1 MQSHVVI
8 SVSSECPI
16 VKNISLLK
24 DSDPKVRRNAAEMLG
39 RALHKNAVKP
49 LLEALEA
56 ETDVEVRR
64 VIVLSL
70 SLLGG
75 EEVYSILLQTL
86 KEDTDRDTRRNAA
99 GGLRFFREEIN
110 PSELVALI
118 IKESDKSIR
127 DVLVSTVIFLRDESL
142 VPDLIES
149 FSKIKKQ
156 EIRECLLEIIGSHNT
171 TDVKKLLC
179 ECSSPTYD
187 DEIRF
192 IAARA
197 MVKMDEV
204 KFIPTLYEI
213 FDKDPNQELRDFA
226 YKALDEISVLLG
238 YVSVDQ
244 LVLEYIQKAKEE

>member
-1 MQSHVVI
+1 MNGD
-8 SVSSECPI
+8 CPI
-16 VKNISLLK
+16 VNNISLLK

-39 RALHKNAVKP
+39 RAMHKNAVKP
-49 LLEALEA
+49 LIEILEK

-64 VIVLSL
+64 AIVLSL

-75 EEVYSILLQTL
+75 DEVFPILLKTL

-110 PSELVALI
+110 ASELITLI
-118 IKESDKSIR
+118 VKESDKSIR
-127 DVLVSTVIFLRDESL
+127 DVLVSTVIFLRDETL

-149 FSKIKKQ
+149 FTKIKKQ
-156 EIRECLLEIIGSHNT
+156 EIRECLLEIIGSHDT
-171 TDVKKLLC
+171 LDAKKLLC
-179 ECSSPTYD
+179 ECVSPTYD

-197 MVKMDEV
+197 MVKMDDV

-213 FDKDPNQELRDFA
+213 YDKDPNEELRNFA
-226 YKALDEISVLLG
+226 FKALDEISILLG
-238 YVSVDQ
+238 YNSIDQ

>member
-1 MQSHVVI
+1 MI
-8 SVSSECPI
+8 SVNGDCPI
-16 VKNISLLK
+16 IKNISLLK

-39 RALHKNAVKP
+39 RAMHKNAVKP
-49 LLEALEA
+49 LVEVLDN

-64 VIVLSL
+64 TIVLSL

-75 EEVYSILLQTL
+75 VEVFPILLKTL

-110 PSELVALI
+110 ASELITLI
-118 IKESDKSIR
+118 VKESDKSIR
-127 DVLVSTVIFLRDESL
+127 DVLVSTVIFLRDETL

-149 FSKIKKQ
+149 FTKIKKQ
-156 EIRECLLEIIGSHNT
+156 EIRECLLEIIGSHDT
-171 TDVKKLLC
+171 LDAKKLLC
-179 ECSSPTYD
+179 ECVSPTYD

-197 MVKMDEV
+197 MVKMDDV

-213 FDKDPNQELRDFA
+213 YDKDPNEELRNFA
-226 YKALDEISVLLG
+226 FKALDEISILLG
-238 YVSVDQ
+238 YNSIDQ

>member
-1 MQSHVVI
+1 MI
-8 SVSSECPI
+8 SVTAECLI

-24 DSDPKVRRNAAEMLG
+24 DSDPKIRRNAAEMLG
-39 RALHKNAVKP
+39 RAMHKNAVNP
-49 LLEALEA
+49 LIEVLEV
-56 ETDVEVRR
+56 ETEVEVRR

-75 EEVYSILLQTL
+75 DEVFPILLTIL
-86 KEDTDRDTRRNAA
+86 KEDADRDTRRNAA
-99 GGLRFFREEIN
+99 GGLRFFREKIN
-110 PSELVALI
+110 ASELVALLV
-118 IKESDKSIR
+118 KESEKSIR
-127 DVLVSTVIFLRDESL
+127 DVLVSTVIFLRDETL

-149 FSKIKKQ
+149 FTMIKKQ

-171 TDVKKLLC
+171 PDAKKLLC
-179 ECSSPTYD
+179 ECSSPIYD

-213 FDKDPNQELRDFA
+213 YDKDPNQELRDFA
-226 YKALDEISVLLG
+226 FKSLDEISVLLG
-238 YVSVDQ
+238 YSSVDQ

>member
-1 MQSHVVI
+1 VI
-8 SVSSECPI
+8 SVTGECPI

-39 RALHKNAVKP
+39 RAMHKNAVKP
-49 LLEALEA
+49 LVEVLEK
-56 ETDVEVRR
+56 ETNVEVRR
-64 VIVLSL
+64 AIVLSL

-75 EEVYSILLQTL
+75 DEVYSILLKTL

-110 PSELVALI
+110 ASELVALI
-118 IKESDKSIR
+118 VKESDKSIR

-149 FSKIKKQ
+149 FTKIKKQ
-156 EIRECLLEIIGSHNT
+156 EIRECLLEIIGSHDNP
-171 TDVKKLLC
+171 DAKKLLC
-179 ECSSPTYD
+179 ECSSPTFD
-187 DEIRF
+187 EEIRF
-192 IAARA
+192 IATRA
-197 MVKMDEV
+197 MVKLDDV

-213 FDKDPNQELRDFA
+213 YDKDPNQELRDFA

-244 LVLEYIQKAKEE
+244 LVLDYIQKAKEE

>member
-1 MQSHVVI
+1 MTG
-8 SVSSECPI
+8 ECPI

-39 RALHKNAVKP
+39 RTMYKNAVKP
-49 LLEALEA
+49 LIEVLEK

-64 VIVLSL
+64 SMVLSL

-75 EEVYSILLQTL
+75 EEVFPILLKIL
-86 KEDTDRDTRRNAA
+86 KDDPDRDTRRNAA
-99 GGLRFFREEIN
+99 GGLRFFREKIN
-110 PSELVALI
+110 ASELVALI
-118 IKESDKSIR
+118 IKESEKSIR

-149 FSKIKKQ
+149 FARIKKQ
-156 EIRECLLEIIGSHNT
+156 EIRECLLEIIGSHDNP
-171 TDVKKLLC
+171 DAKKLLC

-192 IAARA
+192 IATRA
-197 MVKMDEV
+197 MVKMDDV

-213 FDKDPNQELRDFA
+213 YDKDPNQELRDFA
-226 YKALDEISVLLG
+226 FKALDEISVLLG
-238 YVSVDQ
+238 YSSVDQ

>member
-1 MQSHVVI
+1 VNGV
-8 SVSSECPI
+8 CPI

-39 RALHKNAVKP
+39 RAMHKNAVKP
-49 LLEALEA
+49 LVEVLEK

-64 VIVLSL
+64 TIVLSL

-75 EEVYSILLQTL
+75 DEVFPILLKTL

-110 PSELVALI
+110 ASELITLI
-118 IKESDKSIR
+118 VKESDKSIR
-127 DVLVSTVIFLRDESL
+127 DVLVSTVIFLRDETL

-149 FSKIKKQ
+149 FTKIKKQ
-156 EIRECLLEIIGSHNT
+156 EIRECLLEIIGSHDNQ
-171 TDVKKLLC
+171 DAKKLLS
-179 ECSSPTYD
+179 ECVSPTYD

-197 MVKMDEV
+197 MVKMDDV

-213 FDKDPNQELRDFA
+213 YDKDPNQELRDFA
-226 YKALDEISVLLG
+226 YKALDEISILLG
-238 YVSVDQ
+238 YSSIDQ

>member
-1 MQSHVVI
+1 MI

-39 RALHKNAVKP
+39 RALHKKAVKP
-49 LLEALEA
+49 LLEALEV
-56 ETDVEVRR
+56 ETEVEVRR

-75 EEVYSILLQTL
+75 GEEVYPILLQTL
-86 KEDTDRDTRRNAA
+86 KEDTDCDTRRNAA

-110 PSELVALI
+110 AAELVALI
-118 IKESDKSIR
+118 MKESDKSIR

-171 TDVKKLLC
+171 TDAKKLLC

-213 FDKDPNQELRDFA
+213 YDKDPNQELRDFA
-226 YKALDEISVLLG
+226 YKALDEISILLG
-238 YVSVDQ
+238 YASVDQ